1 MSHKTVIVY
10 GNLSANKAVRLNS
23 AISANNS
30 PFLDFH
36 ERTDE
41 TVVSDLATIQIA
53 GFDDPN
59 LDSPF
64 DIDYFALKEVRLIS
78 HLIIPSSFP

>member
-1 MSHKTVIVY
+1 MSHKTGNY
-10 GNLSANKAVRLNS
+10 GNLSANKAVRVNS

-30 PFLDFH
+30 PMNSTKGH
-36 ERTDE
+36 E
-41 TVVSDLATIQIA
+41 TVVSDIEIA

-64 DIDYFALKEVRLIS
+64 DIDYFALKKS
-78 HLIIPSSFP
+78 G